1 MVDPEGEE
9 ADTPSYGWSDT
20 PRRRIVIEP
29 AESTMNK
36 ELKVGDNVPEL
47 SLPDQDGKTITL
59 KSFKGKQLV
68 LYFYPKDDT
77 PGCTKEACDFRDV
90 EAQIVRAGGVIAGV
104 SLDGKE
110 SHQKF
115 IKKFGLPFPLL
126 VDEDATVSKA
136 YGVYKQKNMYG
147 KKYWGIER
155 STFVIDS
162 DGKVKAV
169 FRKVKVDGHV
179 DEVLKALRA

>member
-1 MVDPEGEE
+1 VGDIHS
-9 ADTPSYGWSDT
+9 DGWCGSV
-20 PRRRIVIEP
+20 PRQILFELG
-29 AESTMNK
+29 ESTMTK
-36 ELKVGDNVPEL
+36 ELKVGDRVPEL
-47 SLPDQDGKTITL
+47 SLPDQHGKNVTL

-77 PGCTKEACDFRDV
+77 PGCTKESCDFRDV
-90 EAQIVRAGGVIAGV
+90 ESQIVRAGGVIVGV

-126 VDEDATVSKA
+126 TDEDASISKA
-136 YGVYKQKNMYG
+136 YGVYKEKSMYG

-155 STFVIDS
+155 STFVIDP
-162 DGKVKAV
+162 DGRLKAV

-179 DEVLKALRA
+179 DEVLTALRA